1 MLDPILNWTICL
13 SLALL
18 WSAAAWDKIHA
29 GGRFRETLAA
39 YRLLPRQ
46 WTPAIARLLPLMES
60 IIAAGLVIPA
70 GRHLAALLSAGLLS
84 LYGLAMAINLM
95 RGLGNIN
102 CGCQPGHDQ
111 PLSWLLVI
119 RNIVFC
125 ALSLALLLPLSG
137 RPTGFWDILLAL
149 ILTVLVCTIYLF
161 IGSIIQD
168 RDSSNELMD

>member
-18 WSAAAWDKIHA
+18 WSAAAWDKVHA
-29 GGRFRETLAA
+29 SSRFRETLAA
-39 YRLLPRQ
+39 YRLMPRP
-46 WTPAIARLLPLMES
+46 WTPVMAVLLPLMES

-70 GRHLAALLSAGLLS
+70 GRHLAAQLGAGLLG
-84 LYGLAMAINLM
+84 LYGLAMAVNLM

-119 RNIVFC
+119 RNVVFC
-125 ALSLALLLPLSG
+125 ALSLSLLLPLSG
-137 RPTGFWDILLAL
+137 RQAGWWDVLLAL
-149 ILTVLVCTIYLF
+149 VATVVVCTTYL
-161 IGSIIQD
+161 IMLSIIQD
-168 RDSSNELMD
+168 RNSSHEQMD